1 MTGRTAVVTIVH
13 GRHDHLAGQLWGL
26 RRQVR
31 GPDVFVAVA
40 MDDPAVAAIVAGSAP
55 PGWQVAVPRVQ
66 GTPEGLPLAAAR
78 NLGARVAG
86 EAGADTAIFL
96 DVDCIPAPG
105 LVRRYADVLST
116 RQVAV
121 SGAHAGPVVAT
132 GEVAYLPPVSR
143 PGHYR
148 GVDLAALGRSHPARP
163 QLHAG
168 ETRQCEDLRLFWSLS
183 FAISTADWH
192 TVGGFDEDY
201 VGYGA
206 EDTDFGQRLGAHG
219 GTLVWVG
226 GATAY
231 HQHHPA
237 PDPPLQHLE
246 AIVAN
251 ANRFH
256 RRWGW
261 FPMENW
267 LRQFADLGLTAQD
280 PHTGCWQVVRPSG
293 IDRHEG

>member
-1 MTGRTAVVTIVH
+1 MTGGTAVVTIVH
-13 GRHDHLAGQLWGL
+13 GRHEHLAGQLWGL
-26 RRQVR
+26 RRQVLQ
-31 GPDVFVAVA
+31 PDVFVAVA
-40 MDDPAVAAIVAGSAP
+40 IDDPGVTAVVATSAA
-55 PGWQVAVPRVQ
+55 PGWQVAVPRMA

-78 NLGARVAG
+78 NCGARVAA
-86 EAGADTAIFL
+86 EAGADSLVFL

-105 LVRRYADVLST
+105 LVQRYVDVLAT
-116 RQVAV
+116 CPTADMG
-121 SGAHAGPVVAT
+121 SGAGPVVAA

-148 GVDLAALGRSHPARP
+148 GVDLEALARPHPARP
-163 QLHAG
+163 RLQPG
-168 ETRQCEDLRLFWSLS
+168 EVQESEDLRLFWSLS
-183 FAISTADWH
+183 FAVSTADWQSLR
-192 TVGGFDEDY
+192 GFDESY

-206 EDTDFGQRLGAHG
+206 EDTDFGQRLGAQG

-231 HQHHPA
+231 HQHHPS
-237 PDPPLQHLE
+237 PDPPLPHLDS
-246 AIVAN
+246 IVAN

-267 LRQFADLGLTAQD
+267 LRQFAELGLAVQD
-280 PHTGCWQVVRPSG
+280 SQTGRWRVVRRS
-293 IDRHEG
+293 